1 MKAKKDVISTPYIYL
16 RYAKEFLESAKI
28 LTSDKYGYDNVA
40 AYCLL
45 MSTEL
50 SLKSFICYKKQAF
63 DKIHNIKPLYKK
75 AVECGLTF
83 NSELEKCF
91 KPLSLSENQIL
102 EAFEKHQ
109 NTINYRYPQFDP
121 NGSSLQ
127 HIGTL
132 IFKDSKDKLKGE
144 IIPIENLWKVA
155 KEFVSYLHPLYH
167 PLDGKFDF
175 ITDEELSKL
184 KGLQR
189 ADAYNHKRR
198 IIHEYKAPIHPLY
211 E

>member
-1 MKAKKDVISTPYIYL
+1 MNNKNNIISTPHIYL
-16 RYAKEFLESAKI
+16 QTAKEFLQSAFI
-28 LTSDKYGYDNVA
+28 LTTDGNQQTNVA
-40 AYCLL
+40 EYCLL
-45 MSTEL
+45 TSIEI
-50 SLKSFICYKKQAF
+50 SLKSFICSKGNQFKPTH
-63 DKIHNIKPLYKK
+63 KINLLYSE
-75 AVECGLTF
+75 ASNCGLSF
-83 NSELEKCF
+83 DLVKCF
-91 KPLSLSENQIL
+91 KPLSLSQGQIL
-102 EAFEKHQ
+102 DAFAKHHE
-109 NTINYRYPQFDP
+109 TINHRYSQFDP
-121 NGSSLQ
+121 NGSFFQ
-127 HIGTL
+127 HLGSI
-132 IFKDSKDKLKGE
+132 IYVDDKQKLKGE